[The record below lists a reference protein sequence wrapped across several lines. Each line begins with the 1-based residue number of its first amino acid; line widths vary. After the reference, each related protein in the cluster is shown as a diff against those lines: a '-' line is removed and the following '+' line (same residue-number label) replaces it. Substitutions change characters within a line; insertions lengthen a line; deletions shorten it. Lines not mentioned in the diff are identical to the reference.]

1 MASATFRNNAS
12 RLRQEAE
19 NLFRLAAEQ
28 ENLASLAD
36 KPKNFFRVSD
46 NHSHCRSG
54 VNPAANLVAKGVYN
68 VCLNGEDDYLLLNK
82 KTKISHRRYCQV
94 KSITQGSVIFMADT
108 VGNAVYRGLVTSL
121 PIYENISGSE
131 VSDPEKRSSIW
142 MVPFDYHT
150 PSDRRK
156 IEQRIKDGT
165 EYYAGV
171 HWNVEWSIVGAL
183 TEAWKAILKPS
194 VRMTAMEIDPSK
206 VPQII

>member
-1 MASATFRNNAS
+1 MASATFRNNAI

-19 NLFRLAAEQ
+19 NLSRLAAEQ

-54 VNPAANLVAKGVYN
+54 VNLAKHFVSKGIYN

-82 KTKISHRRYCQV
+82 KTKISHRRYCSV
-94 KSITQGSVIFMADT
+94 KGITQGSVIFMADT
-108 VGNAVYRGLVTSL
+108 VGNAVYRGVVTSN

-150 PSDRRK
+150 PSERRK
-156 IEQRIKDGT
+156 IEQRIKEGK

-171 HWNVEWSIVGAL
+171 HWHVEWSMLSPL
-183 TEAWKAILKPS
+183 TDIWKAILKPS
-194 VRMTAMEIDPSK
+194 VRLTAMEIDPTTA
-206 VPQII
+206 PQMI

>member
-19 NLFRLAAEQ
+19 NLSRLAAEQ

-54 VNPAANLVAKGVYN
+54 VNLAKHFAEKGVYN
-68 VCLNGEDDYLLLNK
+68 VCLNGEDEYFLLK
-82 KTKISHRRYCQV
+82 KETKISHRRYRSI
-94 KSITQGSVIFMADT
+94 KDITQGSVIFMADT

-156 IEQRIKDGT
+156 IEQRIKDGK

-171 HWNVEWSIVGAL
+171 HWNVEWSVLCPL
-183 TEAWKAILKPS
+183 TDVWKAILKPS
-194 VRMTAMEIDPSK
+194 AQVTAMKIDPTTA
-206 VPQII
+206 PQII

>member
-1 MASATFRNNAS
+1 
-12 RLRQEAE
+12 
-19 NLFRLAAEQ
+19 
-28 ENLASLAD
+28 
-36 KPKNFFRVSD
+36 V
-46 NHSHCRSG
+46 
-54 VNPAANLVAKGVYN
+54 KG
-68 VCLNGEDDYLLLNK
+68 
-82 KTKISHRRYCQV
+82 
-94 KSITQGSVIFMADT
+94 ITQGSVIFMADT

-150 PSDRRK
+150 PSEKRK

-171 HWNVEWSIVGAL
+171 HWKVEWSVLCPL
-183 TEAWKAILKPS
+183 TDVWKAILKPS
-194 VRMTAMEIDPSK
+194 AQRTAMKIDLSK